1 MLLWRSE
8 VYKGGQEPEDLSS
21 SDVYLIYWQSAVIC
35 IAIAYIYEVINT
47 LTKATKNQRLKTDI
61 ILTA

>member
-8 VYKGGQEPEDLSS
+8 VYKGGQEPQDPSS

-35 IAIAYIYEVINT
+35 IAIAYIY
-47 LTKATKNQRLKTDI
+47 QG
-61 ILTA
+61 